1 MQFKDQ
7 KALGQE
13 ACISLTNQR
22 RLLVLAELCPEALM
36 VTAVVSVAAGGILSS
51 SGDVGSRGV
60 AG

>member
-22 RLLVLAELCPEALM
+22 RLLVLAERKEKVESWQLTEI
-36 VTAVVSVAAGGILSS
+36 VSIGHAIELTIW
-51 SGDVGSRGV
+51 
-60 AG
+60 

>member
-22 RLLVLAELCPEALM
+22 RLLVLAERKEKVESWQLTEIEHRTRRRTHNL
-36 VTAVVSVAAGGILSS
+36 VT
-51 SGDVGSRGV
+51 
-60 AG
+60 

>member
-22 RLLVLAELCPEALM
+22 RLLVLAERKEKVESWQLTEI
-36 VTAVVSVAAGGILSS
+36 VSIGHAVELIIW
-51 SGDVGSRGV
+51 
-60 AG
+60 